1 MTAENTP
8 GGRKADP
15 METEQELTPQEYE
28 HLLAQYENSFKNL
41 QEGQIIRGRVLAVT
55 ASEVIVDIGYKSE
68 GIIPATEFTDF
79 SGNVTVKPGDAVDVL
94 LERTE
99 DQNGYVVLSKDK
111 AEKMK
116 VWDEVEKSYR
126 LGTTVRG
133 RVIDRIKGGL
143 AVDIGV
149 KAFLPGSLVDV
160 KPVKNLEALRGR
172 ELDFKVISVDKKRGN
187 IVLSRKAVVEIE
199 QEAKKK
205 ETLQLLEEGRVL
217 RGVVKNLTDY
227 GAFVD
232 LGGLDGL
239 LHVTDMS
246 WGRVNHPSDLV
257 KVADE
262 IDVVV
267 LKFDRDTERVSLG
280 TKQLTED
287 PWAHVPDKYPSG
299 SRVSGRITNVTD
311 YGAFVELEEGVEGL
325 VHVSEMSWSKKVKS
339 PSKVV
344 SPGDQVEAMVT
355 DVNKDARRISLSLK
369 DTLPDPWD
377 SVVEKY
383 AVGSTVTGK
392 VRNLTDFGAFVEI
405 EEGVDGLVHVS
416 DMSWTKRIKHP
427 SEVLKKGDDVQA
439 IITSIDQENRRI
451 SLSIKEFQ
459 PNDWQTFK
467 DSRHVGDVVDGVVS
481 RVADFGVFVQIE
493 GLVEGLM
500 HVSETTMPRGEKPQ
514 DHFREG
520 DPVRARILR
529 IEDAEMKVGLSG
541 LNLEGLSAAAA
552 VAAPEAEAPP
562 PAAAPAK
569 AAAAAAMAPEPP
581 AEAGAEPAAVPPT
594 AEPEPGPVAQAQAA
608 PAPVPEPAEKAA
620 AKTAAKPSGKPE
632 KPAEKAVKAAAP
644 RSAAKAKA
652 KAKPAKAAP
661 AKKKKVSRK
670 KAD

>member
-1 MTAENTP
+1 MPGENEK
-8 GGRKADP
+8 GGRQTEP
-15 METEQELTPQEYE
+15 MQTEEELSPQEYE

-41 QEGQIIRGRVLAVT
+41 QEGQIIRGRVLAIT
-55 ASEVIVDIGYKSE
+55 PSEVIVDIGYKSE
-68 GIIPATEFTDF
+68 GIISLAEFTDF
-79 SGNVTVKPGDAVDVL
+79 SGNVTVHEGDAVDVL

-116 VWDEVEKSYR
+116 VWDEVERSYR
-126 LGTTVRG
+126 SGSTVRG

-160 KPVKNLEALRGR
+160 KPVKNLESLRGK

-199 QEAKKK
+199 QEARKR

-217 RGVVKNLTDY
+217 RGTVKNLTDY

-257 KVADE
+257 KVAEE

-267 LKFDRDTERVSLG
+267 LKFDRETERVSLG

-287 PWAHVPDKYPSG
+287 PWVHVPGKYPAG
-299 SRVSGRITNVTD
+299 SRVAGRVTNVTD

-325 VHVSEMSWSKKVKS
+325 VHVSEMSWSKKVKN
-339 PSKVV
+339 PSKLV
-344 SPGDQVEAMVT
+344 SPGDQVEAVVS
-355 DVNKDARRISLSLK
+355 DVNPDARRISLSLK
-369 DTLPDPWD
+369 DTLPDPWEG
-377 SVVEKY
+377 VIQKY
-383 AVGSTVTGK
+383 AIGSRVQGK

-427 SEVLKKGDDVQA
+427 SEVLKKGDDVEA
-439 IITSIDQENRRI
+439 IITSIDEENRRI

-459 PNDWQTFK
+459 PNEFQAFREK
-467 DSRHVGDVVDGVVS
+467 HQPGDVVEGVVS

-500 HVSETTMPRGEKPQ
+500 HVSETAVPRGGKPQ
-514 DHFREG
+514 EQYREG
-520 DPVRARILR
+520 ETIRVRILR
-529 IEDAEMKVGLSG
+529 IDEAEMKVGLSG
-541 LNLEGLSAAAA
+541 MDDAGEALPASEPPSPEGESAPVASREASAPVEAAK
-552 VAAPEAEAPP
+552 APEAASAVEAPP
-562 PAAAPAK
+562 SPAEADDTAAAP
-569 AAAAAAMAPEPP
+569 
-581 AEAGAEPAAVPPT
+581 
-594 AEPEPGPVAQAQAA
+594 
-608 PAPVPEPAEKAA
+608 
-620 AKTAAKPSGKPE
+620 
-632 KPAEKAVKAAAP
+632 
-644 RSAAKAKA
+644 
-652 KAKPAKAAP
+652 
-661 AKKKKVSRK
+661 KKKRTRK
-670 KAD
+670 KTEDAPPKA

>member
-1 MTAENTP
+1 MTAEKTR
-8 GGRKADP
+8 GGRQTEQ

-55 ASEVIVDIGYKSE
+55 PSEVIVDIGYKSE
-68 GIIPATEFTDF
+68 GIIPVTEFTDF
-79 SGNVTVKPGDAVDVL
+79 SGAVTVKEGDHVDVL

-217 RGVVKNLTDY
+217 RGLVKNLTDY

-257 KVADE
+257 KVGDE

-287 PWAHVPDKYPSG
+287 PWAHVPDKYPPG
-299 SRVSGRITNVTD
+299 SRVAGRVTNVTD

-344 SPGDQVEAMVT
+344 SPGDRVEAIVT
-355 DVNKDARRISLSLK
+355 DVNRDARRISLSLK

-383 AVGSTVTGK
+383 AVGSTVQGK

-439 IITSIDQENRRI
+439 VITSIDQENRRI

-467 DSRHVGDVVDGVVS
+467 DRHRVGDVVDGVVT

-493 GLVEGLM
+493 SLVEGLM
-500 HVSETTMPRGEKPQ
+500 HVSETTLARGAKPQ
-514 DHFREG
+514 EHFHEG
-520 DPVRARILR
+520 DAVRARILR
-529 IEDAEMKVGLSG
+529 IDDAEMKVGLSG
-541 LNLEGLSAAAA
+541 LNLE
-552 VAAPEAEAPP
+552 
-562 PAAAPAK
+562 AAPAPTPS
-569 AAAAAAMAPEPP
+569 AAKAPEDKPVEATAPIARAPEEKPVEGKSTETLPP
-581 AEAGAEPAAVPPT
+581 AEAEPAP
-594 AEPEPGPVAQAQAA
+594 
-608 PAPVPEPAEKAA
+608 
-620 AKTAAKPSGKPE
+620 
-632 KPAEKAVKAAAP
+632 
-644 RSAAKAKA
+644 
-652 KAKPAKAAP
+652 
-661 AKKKKVSRK
+661 KKKRASRK
-670 KAD
+670 KADDAPAKAE

>member
-1 MTAENTP
+1 MPAENDK
-8 GGRKADP
+8 GGRQTEP
-15 METEQELTPQEYE
+15 MQTEEELSPQEYE

-41 QEGQIIRGRVLAVT
+41 QEGQIIRGRVLAIT
-55 ASEVIVDIGYKSE
+55 PSEVIVDIGYKSE
-68 GIIPATEFTDF
+68 GIISLAEFTDF
-79 SGNVTVKPGDAVDVL
+79 SGNVTVHEGDTVDVL

-116 VWDEVEKSYR
+116 VWDEVERSYR
-126 LGTTVRG
+126 SGSTVRG

-160 KPVKNLEALRGR
+160 KPVKNLESLRGK

-199 QEAKKK
+199 QEARKR

-217 RGVVKNLTDY
+217 RGSVKNLTDY

-257 KVADE
+257 KVGDE

-267 LKFDRDTERVSLG
+267 LKFDRETERVSLG

-287 PWAHVPDKYPSG
+287 PWMHVPNKYPAG
-299 SRVSGRITNVTD
+299 SRVSGRVTNVTD

-325 VHVSEMSWSKKVKS
+325 VHVSEMSWSKKVKN
-339 PSKVV
+339 PSKLV
-344 SPGDQVEAMVT
+344 SPGDQVEAVVS
-355 DVNKDARRISLSLK
+355 DVNPDARRISLSLK
-369 DTLPDPWD
+369 DTLPDPWET
-377 SVVEKY
+377 VLQKY
-383 AVGSTVTGK
+383 AIGSRVNGK

-427 SEVLKKGDDVQA
+427 SEVLKKGDDVEA
-439 IITSIDQENRRI
+439 IITSIDEENRRI

-459 PNDWQTFK
+459 PNDFQTF
-467 DSRHVGDVVDGVVS
+467 REQHQPGDVVDGVVT
-481 RVADFGVFVQIE
+481 RIADFGVFVQIG

-500 HVSETTMPRGEKPQ
+500 HVSETALPRGEKPQ
-514 DHFREG
+514 DHYHEG
-520 DPVRARILR
+520 DPIRVRILR
-529 IEDAEMKVGLSG
+529 IDDAEMKIGLSG
-541 LNLEGLSAAAA
+541 LDDAGQPLGEPAASAAPGAE
-552 VAAPEAEAPP
+552 VAAEAATE
-562 PAAAPAK
+562 PAAESSAAPAT
-569 AAAAAAMAPEPP
+569 
-581 AEAGAEPAAVPPT
+581 AEAS
-594 AEPEPGPVAQAQAA
+594 AA
-608 PAPVPEPAEKAA
+608 PVEATPEAGE
-620 AKTAAKPSGKPE
+620 GE
-632 KPAEKAVKAAAP
+632 AAP
-644 RSAAKAKA
+644 
-652 KAKPAKAAP
+652 
-661 AKKKKVSRK
+661 KKRRTRK
-670 KAD
+670 KAEETKA

>member
-1 MTAENTP
+1 MQ
-8 GGRKADP
+8 
-15 METEQELTPQEYE
+15 TEEELSPQEYE

-41 QEGQIIRGRVLAVT
+41 QEGQIIRGRVLAIT
-55 ASEVIVDIGYKSE
+55 PSEVIVDIGYKSE
-68 GIIPATEFTDF
+68 GIISLAEFTDF
-79 SGNVTVKPGDAVDVL
+79 SGNVTVHEGDAVDVL

-116 VWDEVEKSYR
+116 VWDEVERSYR
-126 LGTTVRG
+126 SGSTVRG

-160 KPVKNLEALRGR
+160 KPVKNLESLRGK

-199 QEAKKK
+199 QEARKR

-257 KVADE
+257 KVAEE

-267 LKFDRDTERVSLG
+267 LKFDRETERVSLG

-287 PWAHVPDKYPSG
+287 PWVHVPGKYPAG
-299 SRVSGRITNVTD
+299 SRVAGRVTNVTD

-325 VHVSEMSWSKKVKS
+325 VHVSEMSWSKKVKN
-339 PSKVV
+339 PSKLV
-344 SPGDQVEAMVT
+344 SPGDQVEAVVS
-355 DVNKDARRISLSLK
+355 DVNPDARRISLSLK
-369 DTLPDPWD
+369 DTLPDPWE
-377 SVVEKY
+377 SVIQKY
-383 AVGSTVTGK
+383 AIGSRVQGK

-427 SEVLKKGDDVQA
+427 SEVLKKGDEVEA
-439 IITSIDQENRRI
+439 IITSIDEENRRI

-459 PNDWQTFK
+459 PNDFQTFK
-467 DSRHVGDVVDGVVS
+467 DKHQSGDVVEGVVS

-500 HVSETTMPRGEKPQ
+500 HVSETAVPRGGKPQ
-514 DHFREG
+514 DEYREG
-520 DPVRARILR
+520 EPIRVRILR
-529 IEDAEMKVGLSG
+529 IDEGEMKVGLSG
-541 LNLEGLSAAAA
+541 LDDAGQALPPAAPLPEGETATASAATESVDASPPA
-552 VAAPEAEAPP
+552 PAESALTAAPVEASAATEAASPVEAAPSAVEFPSAETDDTAAPPKKKRTRKKTEEAPP
-562 PAAAPAK
+562 K
-569 AAAAAAMAPEPP
+569 A
-581 AEAGAEPAAVPPT
+581 
-594 AEPEPGPVAQAQAA
+594 
-608 PAPVPEPAEKAA
+608 
-620 AKTAAKPSGKPE
+620 
-632 KPAEKAVKAAAP
+632 
-644 RSAAKAKA
+644 
-652 KAKPAKAAP
+652 
-661 AKKKKVSRK
+661 
-670 KAD
+670 

>member
-1 MTAENTP
+1 
-8 GGRKADP
+8 
-15 METEQELTPQEYE
+15 METEQELSPQEYE

-55 ASEVIVDIGYKSE
+55 PSEVIVDIGYKSE
-68 GIIPATEFTDF
+68 GIIPVTEFTDF
-79 SGNVTVKPGDAVDVL
+79 SGNVTVKEGDPVDVL

-126 LGTTVRG
+126 LGTTVKG

-160 KPVKNLEALRGR
+160 KPVKNLEALRGK
-172 ELDFKVISVDKKRGN
+172 ELEFKVISVDKKRGN

-199 QEAKKK
+199 QEARKK

-257 KVADE
+257 KVGDE

-267 LKFDRDTERVSLG
+267 LKFDRETERVSLG

-287 PWAHVPDKYPSG
+287 PWAHVPDKYPAG
-299 SRVSGRITNVTD
+299 SRVNGRVTNVTD

-344 SPGDQVEAMVT
+344 SPGDRVEAVVT
-355 DVNKDARRISLSLK
+355 DVNREARRISLSLK
-369 DTLPDPWD
+369 ETLPDPWD

-383 AVGSTVTGK
+383 AVGSTVQGK

-439 IITSIDQENRRI
+439 VITSIDQENRRI

-467 DSRHVGDVVDGVVS
+467 ERHQVGDVVEGVVT
-481 RVADFGVFVQIE
+481 RVADFGVFIQIE

-500 HVSETTMPRGEKPQ
+500 HVSETTIPRGGKPQ
-514 DHFREG
+514 EHFHEG
-520 DPVRARILR
+520 DALKARILR
-529 IEDAEMKVGLSG
+529 IDDAEMKVGLSG
-541 LNLEGLSAAAA
+541 LNVDSGPAVEPAKAEPEVAPAA
-552 VAAPEAEAPP
+552 VEAPAAEAEAAPKKKRTRKK
-562 PAAAPAK
+562 AEDAPAK
-569 AAAAAAMAPEPP
+569 SE
-581 AEAGAEPAAVPPT
+581 
-594 AEPEPGPVAQAQAA
+594 
-608 PAPVPEPAEKAA
+608 
-620 AKTAAKPSGKPE
+620 
-632 KPAEKAVKAAAP
+632 
-644 RSAAKAKA
+644 
-652 KAKPAKAAP
+652 
-661 AKKKKVSRK
+661 
-670 KAD
+670 

>member
-8 GGRKADP
+8 GGRKAEP

-287 PWAHVPDKYPSG
+287 PWAHVPEKYPTG

-355 DVNKDARRISLSLK
+355 DVNRDARRISLSLK

-467 DSRHVGDVVDGVVS
+467 DSRQVGDVVDGVVS

-514 DHFREG
+514 DHFHEG

-541 LNLEGLSAAAA
+541 LNLADASPAAP
-552 VAAPEAEAPP
+552 APEAPP
-562 PAAAPAK
+562 
-569 AAAAAAMAPEPP
+569 AAAAAAPVRP
-581 AEAGAEPAAVPPT
+581 
-594 AEPEPGPVAQAQAA
+594 AEPETEARTVAPVA
-608 PAPVPEPAEKAA
+608 PAPVAH
-620 AKTAAKPSGKPE
+620 E
-632 KPAEKAVKAAAP
+632 KPAEKAPDKPEKPEKPTARQAAPKAAA
-644 RSAAKAKA
+644 RAKSAAKAE
-652 KAKPAKAAP
+652 AAP
-661 AKKKKVSRK
+661 KKKKPAARK

>member
-1 MTAENTP
+1 MTAKNPE
-8 GGRKADP
+8 GGRKDAP
-15 METEQELTPQEYE
+15 METEQELSPQEYE

-41 QEGQIIRGRVLAVT
+41 QEGQIIRGRVIGIT
-55 ASEVIVDIGYKSE
+55 PSEVIVDIGYKSE
-68 GIIPATEFTDF
+68 GIIPASEFTDF
-79 SGNVTVKPGDAVDVL
+79 SGKVTVKEGDSVDVL

-126 LGTTVRG
+126 SGSTVRG

-160 KPVKNLEALRGR
+160 KPVKNLESLRGKDF
-172 ELDFKVISVDKKRGN
+172 DFKVISVDKKRGN
-187 IVLSRKAVVEIE
+187 IVLSRKAVVEVE
-199 QEAKKK
+199 QEAKKR

-217 RGVVKNLTDY
+217 RGTVKNLTDY

-257 KVADE
+257 KVGDE

-267 LKFDRDTERVSLG
+267 LKFDRETERVSLG

-287 PWAHVPDKYPSG
+287 PWSHVPEKYPAG
-299 SRVSGRITNVTD
+299 SRVKGRVTNVTD

-325 VHVSEMSWSKKVKS
+325 VHVSEMSWSKKVKN

-344 SPGDQVEAMVT
+344 SPGDTVEAVVS
-355 DVNKDARRISLSLK
+355 DVNREARRISLSLK

-377 SVVEKY
+377 SVLEKY
-383 AVGSTVTGK
+383 AVGSRVSGK

-405 EEGVDGLVHVS
+405 EEGIDGLVHVS
-416 DMSWTKRIKHP
+416 DMSWTKRVKHP
-427 SEVLKKGDDVQA
+427 SEVLKKGDDVEA

-459 PNDWQTFK
+459 PNEWQTFREK
-467 DSRHVGDVVDGVVS
+467 HQVGDVVNGVVT

-500 HVSETTMPRGEKPQ
+500 HVSETPVPRGGKLS
-514 DHFREG
+514 DHYREG
-520 DPVRARILR
+520 EPVRARILR
-529 IEDAEMKVGLSG
+529 IEDPEMKVGLSG
-541 LNLEGLSAAAA
+541 LD
-552 VAAPEAEAPP
+552 VPAEA
-562 PAAAPAK
+562 PAAAPDAS
-569 AAAAAAMAPEPP
+569 
-581 AEAGAEPAAVPPT
+581 
-594 AEPEPGPVAQAQAA
+594 AA
-608 PAPVPEPAEKAA
+608 PAAASTEEPAPDA
-620 AKTAAKPSGKPE
+620 G
-632 KPAEKAVKAAAP
+632 PARRK
-644 RSAAKAKA
+644 R
-652 KAKPAKAAP
+652 
-661 AKKKKVSRK
+661 SRK
-670 KAD
+670 KEDSPTE

>member
-1 MTAENTP
+1 
-8 GGRKADP
+8 
-15 METEQELTPQEYE
+15 METEQELSPQEYE
-28 HLLAQYENSFKNL
+28 HLLAQYEDSFKNL
-41 QEGQIIRGRVLAVT
+41 QEGQIIRGRVIGIT
-55 ASEVIVDIGYKSE
+55 PSEVIVDIGYKSE
-68 GIIPATEFTDF
+68 GIIPVSEFTDF
-79 SGNVTVKPGDAVDVL
+79 AGKVTVKEGDAVDVL

-126 LGTTVRG
+126 SGTTVRG

-160 KPVKNLEALRGR
+160 KPVKNLESLRGR
-172 ELDFKVISVDKKRGN
+172 DFDFKVISVDKKRGN
-187 IVLSRKAVVEIE
+187 IVLSRKAVVEVE

-217 RGVVKNLTDY
+217 RGTVKNLTDY

-257 KVADE
+257 KVGDE

-267 LKFDRDTERVSLG
+267 LKFDRETERVSLG

-287 PWAHVPDKYPSG
+287 PWSHVPEKYPAG
-299 SRVSGRITNVTD
+299 SRVTGRVTNVTD

-325 VHVSEMSWSKKVKS
+325 VHVSEMSWSKKVKN

-344 SPGDQVEAMVT
+344 SPGDTVEAVVS
-355 DVNKDARRISLSLK
+355 DVNRDARRISLSLK

-377 SVVEKY
+377 SVLEKY
-383 AVGSTVTGK
+383 SVGGRVSGK
-392 VRNLTDFGAFVEI
+392 VRNLTDFGAFVEL
-405 EEGVDGLVHVS
+405 EEGIDGLVHVS
-416 DMSWTKRIKHP
+416 DMSWTKRVKHP
-427 SEVLKKGDDVQA
+427 SEVLKKGDDVEA

-459 PNDWQTFK
+459 PNDWQTFR
-467 DSRHVGDVVDGVVS
+467 SRHQPGDIVEGVVS
-481 RVADFGVFVQIE
+481 RVADFGVFVQID
-493 GLVEGLM
+493 GLVEGLL
-500 HVSETTMPRGEKPQ
+500 HVSETPVPRGGKLT
-514 DHFREG
+514 DHYHEG
-520 DPVRARILR
+520 DTIKARILR

-541 LNLEGLSAAAA
+541 LNLEGGSAA
-552 VAAPEAEAPP
+552 EA
-562 PAAAPAK
+562 PAAAPDQ
-569 AAAAAAMAPEPP
+569 AAATPATAASD
-581 AEAGAEPAAVPPT
+581 
-594 AEPEPGPVAQAQAA
+594 A
-608 PAPVPEPAEKAA
+608 PAPVEAA
-620 AKTAAKPSGKPE
+620 AE
-632 KPAEKAVKAAAP
+632 
-644 RSAAKAKA
+644 
-652 KAKPAKAAP
+652 AAP
-661 AKKKKVSRK
+661 AKKKRTRK
-670 KAD
+670 KADDPSTEA

>member
-1 MTAENTP
+1 MKAEKDR
-8 GGRKADP
+8 GGR
-15 METEQELTPQEYE
+15 ETESMEIDQELTPQEYE

-41 QEGQIIRGRVLAVT
+41 QEGQIIRGRVLTVT
-55 ASEVIVDIGYKSE
+55 PSEVIVDIGYKSE
-68 GIIPATEFTDF
+68 GMIPVSEFTDF
-79 SGNVTVKPGDAVDVL
+79 SGNVMVKPGDAVDVL

-126 LGTTVRG
+126 SGSTVRG

-160 KPVKNLEALRGR
+160 KPVKNLESLRGKD
-172 ELDFKVISVDKKRGN
+172 LDFKVISVDKKRGN
-187 IVLSRKAVVEIE
+187 IVLSRKAVVEVE

-257 KVADE
+257 KVGDE

-267 LKFDRDTERVSLG
+267 LKFDRETERVSLG

-287 PWAHVPDKYPSG
+287 PWSHVPERYPTG
-299 SRVSGRITNVTD
+299 SRVSGRVTNVTD

-325 VHVSEMSWSKKVKS
+325 VHVSEMSWSKKVKN

-344 SPGDQVEAMVT
+344 SPGDTVEAIVS
-355 DVNKDARRISLSLK
+355 DVNRDARRISLSLK
-369 DTLPDPWD
+369 DTLPDPWE

-383 AVGSTVTGK
+383 TIGSRVHGK

-427 SEVLKKGDDVQA
+427 SEVLKKGDEVEA

-467 DSRHVGDVVDGVVS
+467 DRFNPGDVVDGVVT

-500 HVSETTMPRGEKPQ
+500 HVSETPLGRGEKPQ
-514 DHFREG
+514 DHYHEG
-520 DPVRARILR
+520 EAIRAKILR

-541 LNLEGLSAAAA
+541 QGVEAAPASAEGAEGTAQRRRAPAGERRGRSRIQPKAEPEPVA
-552 VAAPEAEAPP
+552 VAAAPEAA
-562 PAAAPAK
+562 
-569 AAAAAAMAPEPP
+569 P
-581 AEAGAEPAAVPPT
+581 AEA
-594 AEPEPGPVAQAQAA
+594 EPE
-608 PAPVPEPAEKAA
+608 
-620 AKTAAKPSGKPE
+620 T
-632 KPAEKAVKAAAP
+632 AVK
-644 RSAAKAKA
+644 
-652 KAKPAKAAP
+652 
-661 AKKKKVSRK
+661 KKRTRK
-670 KAD
+670 KAEDAATASTKS

>member
-1 MTAENTP
+1 MKAEKDK
-8 GGRKADP
+8 GGR
-15 METEQELTPQEYE
+15 ETESMEMDQEMTPQEYE

-41 QEGQIIRGRVLAVT
+41 QEGQIIRGRVLTVT
-55 ASEVIVDIGYKSE
+55 PSEVIVDIGYKSE
-68 GIIPATEFTDF
+68 GMIPVSEFTDF
-79 SGNVTVKPGDAVDVL
+79 SGNVMVKPGDAVDVL

-126 LGTTVRG
+126 SGSTVRG

-160 KPVKNLEALRGR
+160 KPVKNLESLRGKD
-172 ELDFKVISVDKKRGN
+172 LDFKVISVDKKRGN
-187 IVLSRKAVVEIE
+187 IVLSRKAVVEVE

-257 KVADE
+257 KVGDE

-267 LKFDRDTERVSLG
+267 LKFDRETERVSLG

-287 PWAHVPDKYPSG
+287 PWSHVPERYPTG
-299 SRVSGRITNVTD
+299 SRVTGRITNVTD

-325 VHVSEMSWSKKVKS
+325 VHVSEMSWSKKVKN

-344 SPGDQVEAMVT
+344 SPGDTVEAIVS
-355 DVNKDARRISLSLK
+355 DVNRDARRISLSLK
-369 DTLPDPWD
+369 DTLPDPWE

-383 AVGSTVTGK
+383 AIGSRVSGK

-427 SEVLKKGDDVQA
+427 SEVLKKGDDVEA

-467 DSRHVGDVVDGVVS
+467 DRFQAGDVVNGVVT

-500 HVSETTMPRGEKPQ
+500 HVSETPVERGEKPQ
-514 DHFREG
+514 EHYKEG

-541 LNLEGLSAAAA
+541 QNVEAGAPAEAPAATAA
-552 VAAPEAEAPP
+552 SEATEAAGSPEAVAEAPAAEPAGAVAAEAAPEA
-562 PAAAPAK
+562 APA
-569 AAAAAAMAPEPP
+569 
-581 AEAGAEPAAVPPT
+581 
-594 AEPEPGPVAQAQAA
+594 AEPEP
-608 PAPVPEPAEKAA
+608 
-620 AKTAAKPSGKPE
+620 
-632 KPAEKAVKAAAP
+632 AVK
-644 RSAAKAKA
+644 
-652 KAKPAKAAP
+652 
-661 AKKKKVSRK
+661 KKRVRK
-670 KAD
+670 KAEGATPKS

>member
-1 MTAENTP
+1 MQ
-8 GGRKADP
+8 
-15 METEQELTPQEYE
+15 TEEELSPQEYE

-41 QEGQIIRGRVLAVT
+41 QEGQIIRGRVLAIT
-55 ASEVIVDIGYKSE
+55 PSEVIVDIGYKSE
-68 GIIPATEFTDF
+68 GIISLAEFTDF
-79 SGNVTVKPGDAVDVL
+79 SGNVSVHEGDAVDVL

-116 VWDEVEKSYR
+116 VWDEVERSYR
-126 LGTTVRG
+126 SGSTVRG

-160 KPVKNLEALRGR
+160 KPVKNLESLRGK

-199 QEAKKK
+199 QEARKR

-257 KVADE
+257 KVAQE

-267 LKFDRDTERVSLG
+267 LKFDRETERVSLG

-287 PWAHVPDKYPSG
+287 PWVHVPGKYPAG
-299 SRVSGRITNVTD
+299 SRVAGRVTNVTD

-325 VHVSEMSWSKKVKS
+325 VHVSEMSWSKKVKN
-339 PSKVV
+339 PSKLV
-344 SPGDQVEAMVT
+344 SPGDQVEAVVS
-355 DVNKDARRISLSLK
+355 DVNPDARRISLSLK
-369 DTLPDPWD
+369 DTLPDPWE
-377 SVVEKY
+377 SVIQKY
-383 AVGSTVTGK
+383 AIGSRVQGK

-427 SEVLKKGDDVQA
+427 SEVLKKGDEVEA
-439 IITSIDQENRRI
+439 IITSIDEENRRI

-459 PNDWQTFK
+459 PNDFQTFR
-467 DSRHVGDVVDGVVS
+467 DRHQPGDVVEGVVS

-500 HVSETTMPRGEKPQ
+500 HVSETAVPRGGKPQ
-514 DHFREG
+514 EQYREG
-520 DPVRARILR
+520 ETIRVRILR
-529 IEDAEMKVGLSG
+529 IDEGEMKVGLSG
-541 LNLEGLSAAAA
+541 LDDAGQPLSPAAPAPAQGEAAPAESAETAAPVEA
-552 VAAPEAEAPP
+552 VAPSAPPEDAPEATGAVEAAPGAVQAP
-562 PAAAPAK
+562 QGAESEDPAAAP
-569 AAAAAAMAPEPP
+569 
-581 AEAGAEPAAVPPT
+581 
-594 AEPEPGPVAQAQAA
+594 
-608 PAPVPEPAEKAA
+608 
-620 AKTAAKPSGKPE
+620 
-632 KPAEKAVKAAAP
+632 
-644 RSAAKAKA
+644 
-652 KAKPAKAAP
+652 
-661 AKKKKVSRK
+661 KKKKRTRK
-670 KAD
+670 KTEDSPPKA

>member
-1 MTAENTP
+1 MKAENDK
-8 GGRKADP
+8 GGR
-15 METEQELTPQEYE
+15 ETESMEMDQEMSPQEYE

-41 QEGQIIRGRVLAVT
+41 QEGQIIRGRVLTVT
-55 ASEVIVDIGYKSE
+55 PSEVIVDIGYKSE
-68 GIIPATEFTDF
+68 GMIPVSEFTDF
-79 SGNVTVKPGDAVDVL
+79 SGNVMVKPGDAVDVL

-126 LGTTVRG
+126 SGSTVRG

-160 KPVKNLEALRGR
+160 KPVKNLESLRGKD
-172 ELDFKVISVDKKRGN
+172 LDFKVISVDKKRGN
-187 IVLSRKAVVEIE
+187 IVLSRKAVVEVE

-217 RGVVKNLTDY
+217 RGMVKNLTDY

-257 KVADE
+257 KVGDE

-267 LKFDRDTERVSLG
+267 LKFDRETERVSLG

-287 PWAHVPDKYPSG
+287 PWSHVPERYPTG
-299 SRVSGRITNVTD
+299 SRVTGRVTNVTD

-325 VHVSEMSWSKKVKS
+325 VHVSEMSWSKKVKN

-344 SPGDQVEAMVT
+344 SPGDTVEAIVS
-355 DVNKDARRISLSLK
+355 DVNRDARRISLSLK
-369 DTLPDPWD
+369 DTLPDPWE

-383 AVGSTVTGK
+383 AIGSHVSGK

-427 SEVLKKGDDVQA
+427 SEVLKKGDDVEA

-467 DSRHVGDVVDGVVS
+467 ERFQAGDLVNGVVT

-500 HVSETTMPRGEKPQ
+500 HVSETALGRGEKPQ
-514 DHFREG
+514 DHYKEG

-541 LNLEGLSAAAA
+541 QNVED
-552 VAAPEAEAPP
+552 E
-562 PAAAPAK
+562 AAPASDE
-569 AAAAAAMAPEPP
+569 APEVRGAAETA
-581 AEAGAEPAAVPPT
+581 AEAAPAEPAAA
-594 AEPEPGPVAQAQAA
+594 AEPAQTAA
-608 PAPVPEPAEKAA
+608 EPAAE
-620 AKTAAKPSGKPE
+620 
-632 KPAEKAVKAAAP
+632 PA
-644 RSAAKAKA
+644 
-652 KAKPAKAAP
+652 
-661 AKKKKVSRK
+661 AKKKRSRK
-670 KAD
+670 KAEDVASKS

>member
-1 MTAENTP
+1 MTAEKDK
-8 GGRKADP
+8 GGRETDS
-15 METEQELTPQEYE
+15 MEAEQEMSPQEYE

-41 QEGQIIRGRVLAVT
+41 QEGQIIRGRILSVT
-55 ASEVIVDIGYKSE
+55 GSEVIVDIGYKSE
-68 GIIPATEFTDF
+68 GIIPVSEFTDF
-79 SGNVTVKPGDAVDVL
+79 SGEVTVKPGDSVDVL

-126 LGTTVRG
+126 SGSTVRG

-160 KPVKNLEALRGR
+160 KPVKNLEALRGKDL
-172 ELDFKVISVDKKRGN
+172 EFKVISVDKKRGN

-217 RGVVKNLTDY
+217 RGIVKNLTDY

-257 KVADE
+257 KVGDE
-262 IDVVV
+262 IEVVV
-267 LKFDRDTERVSLG
+267 LKFDRETERVSLG

-287 PWAHVPDKYPSG
+287 PWSHVPERYPPG
-299 SRVSGRITNVTD
+299 SRVTGRVSNVTD

-325 VHVSEMSWSKKVKS
+325 VHVSEMSWSKKVKN

-344 SPGDQVEAMVT
+344 SPGDSVEAIVS
-355 DVNKDARRISLSLK
+355 DVNPEARRISLSLK
-369 DTLPDPWD
+369 DTLPDPWE
-377 SVVEKY
+377 SVLEKY
-383 AVGSTVTGK
+383 TVGSRVQGK

-427 SEVLKKGDDVQA
+427 SEVLKKGDDVEA

-467 DSRHVGDVVDGVVS
+467 EKHQVGDVVDGIVT
-481 RVADFGVFVQIE
+481 RVADFGVFVQMDS
-493 GLVEGLM
+493 LVEGLM
-500 HVSETTMPRGEKPQ
+500 HVSETGLPRGSKPQ
-514 DHFREG
+514 EHFHEG
-520 DPVRARILR
+520 DSIKAKILR
-529 IEDAEMKVGLSG
+529 IDDAEMKVGLSAT
-541 LNLEGLSAAAA
+541 SAQPQADTEPVSTASA
-552 VAAPEAEAPP
+552 EPALAEHNVA
-562 PAAAPAK
+562 
-569 AAAAAAMAPEPP
+569 EPN
-581 AEAGAEPAAVPPT
+581 AAEPAAAKPAA
-594 AEPEPGPVAQAQAA
+594 AEPLPAEE
-608 PAPVPEPAEKAA
+608 PAPKKKRSRKKTDE
-620 AKTAAKPSGKPE
+620 TAAKE
-632 KPAEKAVKAAAP
+632 
-644 RSAAKAKA
+644 
-652 KAKPAKAAP
+652 
-661 AKKKKVSRK
+661 
-670 KAD
+670 

>member
-1 MTAENTP
+1 MTAEKDK
-8 GGRKADP
+8 GGRETDS
-15 METEQELTPQEYE
+15 MEVDQELSPQEYE

-41 QEGQIIRGRVLAVT
+41 QEGQIIRGRVLSVT
-55 ASEVIVDIGYKSE
+55 PSEVIVDIGYKSE
-68 GIIPATEFTDF
+68 GIIPISEFTDF
-79 SGNVTVKPGDAVDVL
+79 SGTVMVHPGDAVDVL

-126 LGTTVRG
+126 SGSTVKG

-160 KPVKNLEALRGR
+160 KPVKNLEALRGK
-172 ELDFKVISVDKKRGN
+172 ELEFKVISVDKKRGN

-257 KVADE
+257 KVGDE

-267 LKFDRDTERVSLG
+267 LKFDRETERVSLG

-287 PWAHVPDKYPSG
+287 PWSHVPERYPPG
-299 SRVSGRITNVTD
+299 SRVTGRVTNVTD

-325 VHVSEMSWSKKVKS
+325 VHVSEMSWSKKVKN

-344 SPGDQVEAMVT
+344 SPGDTVEAVVS
-355 DVNKDARRISLSLK
+355 DVNPEARRISLSLK

-377 SVVEKY
+377 TVVEKY
-383 AVGSTVTGK
+383 SVGSRVHGK

-427 SEVLKKGDDVQA
+427 SEVLKKGDDVDA

-459 PNDWQTFK
+459 PNDWQAFK
-467 DSRHVGDVVDGVVS
+467 EKHEVGEVVEGTVT
-481 RVADFGVFVQIE
+481 RVADFGVFVQID

-500 HVSETTMPRGEKPQ
+500 HVSETGLSRGAKPQ
-514 DHFREG
+514 EHFQEG
-520 DPVRARILR
+520 SSVRARILR
-529 IEDAEMKVGLSG
+529 IDDAEMKVGLSAVG
-541 LNLEGLSAAAA
+541 AEAAA
-552 VAAPEAEAPP
+552 EALPP
-562 PAAAPAK
+562 PAETA
-569 AAAAAAMAPEPP
+569 EPP
-581 AEAGAEPAAVPPT
+581 AEPPAEPAA
-594 AEPEPGPVAQAQAA
+594 ES
-608 PAPVPEPAEKAA
+608 PAP
-620 AKTAAKPSGKPE
+620 
-632 KPAEKAVKAAAP
+632 
-644 RSAAKAKA
+644 
-652 KAKPAKAAP
+652 
-661 AKKKKVSRK
+661 KKKRSRK
-670 KAD
+670 KAEDSGSKE

>member
-1 MTAENTP
+1 MS
-8 GGRKADP
+8 
-15 METEQELTPQEYE
+15 PQEYE

-41 QEGQIIRGRVLAVT
+41 QEGQIIRGRVLTVT
-55 ASEVIVDIGYKSE
+55 PSEVIVDIGYKSE
-68 GIIPATEFTDF
+68 GMIPVSEFTDF
-79 SGNVTVKPGDAVDVL
+79 SGNVMVKPGDAVDVL

-126 LGTTVRG
+126 SGSTVRG

-160 KPVKNLEALRGR
+160 KPVKNLESLRGKD
-172 ELDFKVISVDKKRGN
+172 LDFKVISVDKKRGN
-187 IVLSRKAVVEIE
+187 IVLSRKAVVEVE

-217 RGVVKNLTDY
+217 RGMVKNLTDY

-257 KVADE
+257 KVGDE

-267 LKFDRDTERVSLG
+267 LKFDRETERVSLG

-287 PWAHVPDKYPSG
+287 PWSHVPERYPTG
-299 SRVSGRITNVTD
+299 SRVTGRVTNVTD

-325 VHVSEMSWSKKVKS
+325 VHVSEMSWSKKVKN

-344 SPGDQVEAMVT
+344 SPGDTVEAIVS
-355 DVNKDARRISLSLK
+355 DVNRDARRISLSLK
-369 DTLPDPWD
+369 DTLPDPWE

-383 AVGSTVTGK
+383 AIGSHVSGK

-427 SEVLKKGDDVQA
+427 SEVLKKGDDVEA

-467 DSRHVGDVVDGVVS
+467 ERFQAGDLVNGVVT

-500 HVSETTMPRGEKPQ
+500 HVSETALGRGEKPQ
-514 DHFREG
+514 DHYKEG

-541 LNLEGLSAAAA
+541 QNVED
-552 VAAPEAEAPP
+552 E
-562 PAAAPAK
+562 AAPASDE
-569 AAAAAAMAPEPP
+569 APEVRGAAETA
-581 AEAGAEPAAVPPT
+581 AEAAPAEPAAA
-594 AEPEPGPVAQAQAA
+594 AEPAQTAA
-608 PAPVPEPAEKAA
+608 EPAAE
-620 AKTAAKPSGKPE
+620 
-632 KPAEKAVKAAAP
+632 PA
-644 RSAAKAKA
+644 
-652 KAKPAKAAP
+652 
-661 AKKKKVSRK
+661 AKKKRSRK
-670 KAD
+670 KAEDVASKS

>member
-1 MTAENTP
+1 MTVEKTR
-8 GGRKADP
+8 GGRKDEP
-15 METEQELTPQEYE
+15 METETEQELTPQEYE
-28 HLLAQYENSFKNL
+28 HLLAQYEDSFKNL

-55 ASEVIVDIGYKSE
+55 PSEVIVDIGYKSE

-79 SGNVTVKPGDAVDVL
+79 SGNVTVKEGDHVDVL

-257 KVADE
+257 KVGDE

-267 LKFDRDTERVSLG
+267 LKFDRETERVSLG

-287 PWAHVPDKYPSG
+287 PWAHVPDRYPPG
-299 SRVSGRITNVTD
+299 SRVAGRVTNVTD

-344 SPGDQVEAMVT
+344 SPGDQVEAIVT
-355 DVNKDARRISLSLK
+355 DVNRDARRISLSLK

-383 AVGSTVTGK
+383 AVGSTVQGK

-439 IITSIDQENRRI
+439 LITSIDQENRRI

-467 DSRHVGDVVDGVVS
+467 DRHQVGDVVDGVVT

-493 GLVEGLM
+493 TLVEGLM
-500 HVSETTMPRGEKPQ
+500 HVSETTLARGAKPQ
-514 DHFREG
+514 EHFHEG

-529 IEDAEMKVGLSG
+529 IDDAEMKVGLSG
-541 LNLEGLSAAAA
+541 LNVEAAAPPTEAAAETAPASAEAMAGKPAPSDSSSAASANGEA
-552 VAAPEAEAPP
+552 LSGKPVSAESIAEQPAEPPARVAAPSSEATAKRKP
-562 PAAAPAK
+562 PAKADAAAEPAPKKKRTRKKTEDAPAK
-569 AAAAAAMAPEPP
+569 A
-581 AEAGAEPAAVPPT
+581 
-594 AEPEPGPVAQAQAA
+594 
-608 PAPVPEPAEKAA
+608 K
-620 AKTAAKPSGKPE
+620 
-632 KPAEKAVKAAAP
+632 
-644 RSAAKAKA
+644 
-652 KAKPAKAAP
+652 
-661 AKKKKVSRK
+661 
-670 KAD
+670 

>member
-1 MTAENTP
+1 
-8 GGRKADP
+8 
-15 METEQELTPQEYE
+15 METEQELSPQEYE

-55 ASEVIVDIGYKSE
+55 PSEVIVDIGYKSE
-68 GIIPATEFTDF
+68 GIIPVTEFTDF
-79 SGNVTVKPGDAVDVL
+79 SGNVTVKEGDPVDVL

-160 KPVKNLEALRGR
+160 KPVKNLEALRGK
-172 ELDFKVISVDKKRGN
+172 ELEFKVISVDKKRGN

-199 QEAKKK
+199 QEARKK

-257 KVADE
+257 KVGDE

-267 LKFDRDTERVSLG
+267 LKFDRETERVSLG

-287 PWAHVPDKYPSG
+287 PWAHVPDKYPAG
-299 SRVSGRITNVTD
+299 SRVNGRVTNVTD

-344 SPGDQVEAMVT
+344 SPGDRVEAVVT
-355 DVNKDARRISLSLK
+355 DVNREARRISLSLK
-369 DTLPDPWD
+369 ETLPDPWD

-383 AVGSTVTGK
+383 AVGSTVQGK

-439 IITSIDQENRRI
+439 VITSIDQENRRI

-467 DSRHVGDVVDGVVS
+467 ERHQVGDVVEGVVT
-481 RVADFGVFVQIE
+481 RVADFGVFIQIE

-500 HVSETTMPRGEKPQ
+500 HVSETTIPRGGKPQ
-514 DHFREG
+514 EHFHEG
-520 DPVRARILR
+520 DALKARILR
-529 IEDAEMKVGLSG
+529 IDDAEMKVGLSG
-541 LNLEGLSAAAA
+541 LNVDSGPAVEPAKAEPEVAPAA
-552 VAAPEAEAPP
+552 VEAPAAEAEAAPKKKRTRKK
-562 PAAAPAK
+562 AEDAPAK
-569 AAAAAAMAPEPP
+569 SE
-581 AEAGAEPAAVPPT
+581 
-594 AEPEPGPVAQAQAA
+594 
-608 PAPVPEPAEKAA
+608 
-620 AKTAAKPSGKPE
+620 
-632 KPAEKAVKAAAP
+632 
-644 RSAAKAKA
+644 
-652 KAKPAKAAP
+652 
-661 AKKKKVSRK
+661 
-670 KAD
+670 

>member
-1 MTAENTP
+1 MKVKNAQ
-8 GGRKADP
+8 GGREAES
-15 METEQELTPQEYE
+15 METEQELSPQEYE

-55 ASEVIVDIGYKSE
+55 PSEVIVDIGYKSE
-68 GIIPATEFTDF
+68 GIIPVTEFTDF
-79 SGNVTVKPGDAVDVL
+79 SGNVTVKQGDPVDVL

-126 LGTTVRG
+126 LGTTVKG

-160 KPVKNLEALRGR
+160 KPVKNLEALRGK
-172 ELDFKVISVDKKRGN
+172 ELEFKVISVDKKRGN

-199 QEAKKK
+199 QEARKK

-239 LHVTDMS
+239 LHVTDLS

-257 KVADE
+257 KVGDE

-267 LKFDRDTERVSLG
+267 LKFDRETERVSLG

-287 PWAHVPDKYPSG
+287 PWAHVPDKYPAG
-299 SRVSGRITNVTD
+299 SRVNGRVTNVTD

-344 SPGDQVEAMVT
+344 SPGDRVEAIVT
-355 DVNKDARRISLSLK
+355 DVNREARRISLSLK
-369 DTLPDPWD
+369 ETLPDPWD

-383 AVGSTVTGK
+383 AVGSTVQGK

-439 IITSIDQENRRI
+439 VITSIDQENRRI

-467 DSRHVGDVVDGVVS
+467 ERHQVGDVVEGVVT
-481 RVADFGVFVQIE
+481 RVADFGVFIQIE

-500 HVSETTMPRGEKPQ
+500 HVSETTIPRGGKPQ
-514 DHFREG
+514 EHFHEG
-520 DPVRARILR
+520 DPLRARILR
-529 IEDAEMKVGLSG
+529 IDDAEMKIGLSG
-541 LNLEGLSAAAA
+541 LNVESAAPATEPAPGAPEAAAA
-552 VAAPEAEAPP
+552 APEPAAGEAEAAPKKKR
-562 PAAAPAK
+562 ARKKAEDAPAK
-569 AAAAAAMAPEPP
+569 AE
-581 AEAGAEPAAVPPT
+581 
-594 AEPEPGPVAQAQAA
+594 
-608 PAPVPEPAEKAA
+608 
-620 AKTAAKPSGKPE
+620 
-632 KPAEKAVKAAAP
+632 
-644 RSAAKAKA
+644 
-652 KAKPAKAAP
+652 
-661 AKKKKVSRK
+661 
-670 KAD
+670 

>member
-1 MTAENTP
+1 MTAEKDK
-8 GGRKADP
+8 GGRETDS
-15 METEQELTPQEYE
+15 MEAEQEMSPQEYE

-41 QEGQIIRGRVLAVT
+41 QEGQIIRGRILSVT
-55 ASEVIVDIGYKSE
+55 GSEVIVDIGYKSE
-68 GIIPATEFTDF
+68 GIIPVSEFTDF
-79 SGNVTVKPGDAVDVL
+79 SGEVTVKPGDAVDVL

-126 LGTTVRG
+126 SGSTVRG

-160 KPVKNLEALRGR
+160 KPVKNLEALRGKDL
-172 ELDFKVISVDKKRGN
+172 EFKVISVDKKRGN

-199 QEAKKK
+199 QEARKR

-257 KVADE
+257 KVGDE

-267 LKFDRDTERVSLG
+267 LKFDRETERVSLG

-287 PWAHVPDKYPSG
+287 PWAHVPTKYPAG
-299 SRVSGRITNVTD
+299 SRVSGRVSNVTD

-325 VHVSEMSWSKKVKS
+325 VHVSEMSWSKKVKN

-344 SPGDQVEAMVT
+344 SPGDSVEAIVS
-355 DVNKDARRISLSLK
+355 DVNPEARRISLSLK
-369 DTLPDPWD
+369 DTLPDPWE
-377 SVVEKY
+377 SVLEKY
-383 AVGSTVTGK
+383 TVGSRVQGK

-416 DMSWTKRIKHP
+416 DMSWSKRIKHP
-427 SEVLKKGDDVQA
+427 SEVLKKGDEVEA
-439 IITSIDQENRRI
+439 IITSIDEENRRI

-459 PNDWQTFK
+459 PNDFQTFRE
-467 DSRHVGDVVDGVVS
+467 RHQPGDVVEGTVS

-500 HVSETTMPRGEKPQ
+500 HVSETPLPRGEKPQ
-514 DHFREG
+514 EHYHEG
-520 DPVRARILR
+520 EPVSVRILR
-529 IEDAEMKVGLSG
+529 IDETEMKIGLSG
-541 LNLEGLSAAAA
+541 MDEAGQPLPAPARPEVAVEAAA
-552 VAAPEAEAPP
+552 EIAETT
-562 PAAAPAK
+562 
-569 AAAAAAMAPEPP
+569 EP
-581 AEAGAEPAAVPPT
+581 
-594 AEPEPGPVAQAQAA
+594 A
-608 PAPVPEPAEKAA
+608 PAPTPEVAAESAAEEPA
-620 AKTAAKPSGKPE
+620 P
-632 KPAEKAVKAAAP
+632 
-644 RSAAKAKA
+644 
-652 KAKPAKAAP
+652 
-661 AKKKKVSRK
+661 
-670 KAD
+670 

>member
-1 MTAENTP
+1 MQ
-8 GGRKADP
+8 
-15 METEQELTPQEYE
+15 TEEELSPQEYE

-41 QEGQIIRGRVLAVT
+41 QEGQIIRGRVLAIT
-55 ASEVIVDIGYKSE
+55 PSEVIVDIGYKSE
-68 GIIPATEFTDF
+68 GIISLAEFTDF
-79 SGNVTVKPGDAVDVL
+79 SGNVTVHEGDAVDVL

-116 VWDEVEKSYR
+116 VWDEVERSYR
-126 LGTTVRG
+126 SGSTVRG

-160 KPVKNLEALRGR
+160 KPVKNLESLRGK

-199 QEAKKK
+199 QEARKR

-257 KVADE
+257 KVGEE

-267 LKFDRDTERVSLG
+267 LKFDRETERVSLG

-287 PWAHVPDKYPSG
+287 PWVHVPGKYPAG
-299 SRVSGRITNVTD
+299 SRVAGRVTNVTD

-325 VHVSEMSWSKKVKS
+325 VHVSEMSWSKKVKN
-339 PSKVV
+339 PSKLV
-344 SPGDQVEAMVT
+344 SPGDQVEAVVS
-355 DVNKDARRISLSLK
+355 DVNPDARRISLSLK
-369 DTLPDPWD
+369 DTLPDPWE
-377 SVVEKY
+377 SVIQKY
-383 AVGSTVTGK
+383 AIGSRVQGK

-427 SEVLKKGDDVQA
+427 SEVLKKGDEVEA
-439 IITSIDQENRRI
+439 IITSIDEENRRI

-459 PNDWQTFK
+459 PNDFQTFR
-467 DSRHVGDVVDGVVS
+467 DRHQPGDVVEGVVS

-493 GLVEGLM
+493 GLIEGLM
-500 HVSETTMPRGEKPQ
+500 HVSETAVPRGGKPQ
-514 DHFREG
+514 EEYREG
-520 DPVRARILR
+520 ETIRVRILR
-529 IEDAEMKVGLSG
+529 IDDSEMKVGLSG
-541 LNLEGLSAAAA
+541 LD
-552 VAAPEAEAPP
+552 EAGQAL
-562 PAAAPAK
+562 PAAAPVAAESEAAPVAGEATK
-569 AAAAAAMAPEPP
+569 GAAGDVPAPVAAAPE
-581 AEAGAEPAAVPPT
+581 T
-594 AEPEPGPVAQAQAA
+594 AA
-608 PAPVPEPAEKAA
+608 PAPAEAASPAASEGED
-620 AKTAAKPSGKPE
+620 T
-632 KPAEKAVKAAAP
+632 AAAP
-644 RSAAKAKA
+644 
-652 KAKPAKAAP
+652 
-661 AKKKKVSRK
+661 KKKRTRK
-670 KAD
+670 KTEDAPPKA

>member
-1 MTAENTP
+1 MQ
-8 GGRKADP
+8 
-15 METEQELTPQEYE
+15 TEEELSPQEYE

-41 QEGQIIRGRVLAVT
+41 QEGQIIRGRVLAIT
-55 ASEVIVDIGYKSE
+55 PSEVIVDIGYKSE
-68 GIIPATEFTDF
+68 GIISLAEFTDF
-79 SGNVTVKPGDAVDVL
+79 SGNVTVHEGDTVDVL

-116 VWDEVEKSYR
+116 VWDEVERSYR
-126 LGTTVRG
+126 SGSTVRG

-160 KPVKNLEALRGR
+160 KPVKNLESLRGK

-199 QEAKKK
+199 QEARKR

-217 RGVVKNLTDY
+217 RGTVKNLTDY

-257 KVADE
+257 KVGDE

-267 LKFDRDTERVSLG
+267 LKFDRETERVSLG

-287 PWAHVPDKYPSG
+287 PWVHVPSKYPAG
-299 SRVSGRITNVTD
+299 SRVSGRVTNVTD

-325 VHVSEMSWSKKVKS
+325 VHVSEMSWSKKVKN
-339 PSKVV
+339 PSKLV
-344 SPGDQVEAMVT
+344 SPGDQVEAVVS
-355 DVNKDARRISLSLK
+355 DVNPDARRISLSLK
-369 DTLPDPWD
+369 DTLPDPWE
-377 SVVEKY
+377 SVLQKY
-383 AVGSTVTGK
+383 AIGSRVTGK

-427 SEVLKKGDDVQA
+427 SEVLKKGDEVEA
-439 IITSIDQENRRI
+439 IITSIDEENRRI

-459 PNDWQTFK
+459 PNDFQTFREK
-467 DSRHVGDVVDGVVS
+467 HQPGSVVDGIVT
-481 RVADFGVFVQIE
+481 RIADFGVFVQIE
-493 GLVEGLM
+493 DLVEGLM
-500 HVSETTMPRGEKPQ
+500 HVSETPLPRGAKPQ
-514 DHFREG
+514 EYYHEG
-520 DPVRARILR
+520 DPIRVRILR
-529 IEDAEMKVGLSG
+529 IDEAEMKIGLSG
-541 LNLEGLSAAAA
+541 LDEAGQPLGAAEPVAAAA
-552 VAAPEAEAPP
+552 PSPQ
-562 PAAAPAK
+562 
-569 AAAAAAMAPEPP
+569 
-581 AEAGAEPAAVPPT
+581 
-594 AEPEPGPVAQAQAA
+594 AEPEPAVEPAPAESGESGEAEAA
-608 PAPVPEPAEKAA
+608 P
-620 AKTAAKPSGKPE
+620 
-632 KPAEKAVKAAAP
+632 
-644 RSAAKAKA
+644 
-652 KAKPAKAAP
+652 
-661 AKKKKVSRK
+661 KKRRTRK
-670 KAD
+670 KAEEPKA

>member
-1 MTAENTP
+1 MTAENDK
-8 GGRKADP
+8 GGRETDP
-15 METEQELTPQEYE
+15 MQTDQELTPQEYE
-28 HLLAQYENSFKNL
+28 HLLAQYEKSFKNL
-41 QEGQIIRGRVLAVT
+41 QEGQIIRGRILTVT
-55 ASEVIVDIGYKSE
+55 PSEVIVDIGYKSE
-68 GIIPATEFTDF
+68 GIIPVSEFTDF
-79 SGNVTVKPGDAVDVL
+79 SGNVMVKPGDAVDVL

-116 VWDEVEKSYR
+116 VWDEVEKAYR
-126 LGTTVRG
+126 SGSTVRG

-160 KPVKNLEALRGR
+160 KPVKNLESLRGKD
-172 ELDFKVISVDKKRGN
+172 LDFKVISVDKKRGN

-257 KVADE
+257 KVGDE
-262 IDVVV
+262 IEVVV
-267 LKFDRDTERVSLG
+267 LKFDRETERVSLG

-287 PWAHVPDKYPSG
+287 PWAHVPERYPVG
-299 SRVSGRITNVTD
+299 SRVNGRVTNVTD

-325 VHVSEMSWSKKVKS
+325 VHVSEMSWSKKVKN

-344 SPGDQVEAMVT
+344 SPGDTVEAVVS
-355 DVNKDARRISLSLK
+355 DVNRDARRISLSLK
-369 DTLPDPWD
+369 DTLPDPWEN
-377 SVVEKY
+377 VVQKY
-383 AVGSTVTGK
+383 AVGSAVKGK

-416 DMSWTKRIKHP
+416 DMSWTRRVKHP
-427 SEVLKKGDDVQA
+427 SEILKKGDEVDA

-459 PNDWQTFK
+459 PNDWQSFK
-467 DSRHVGDVVDGVVS
+467 DKYQPGDVVDGVVT

-500 HVSETTMPRGEKPQ
+500 HVSETTLPRGEKPQ
-514 DHFREG
+514 DHFHEG
-520 DPVRARILR
+520 DPIRARILR
-529 IEDAEMKVGLSG
+529 IDDAEMKVGLSG
-541 LNLEGLSAAAA
+541 LNVETAPAPALEIPA
-552 VAAPEAEAPP
+552 AAPEAPVE
-562 PAAAPAK
+562 
-569 AAAAAAMAPEPP
+569 
-581 AEAGAEPAAVPPT
+581 
-594 AEPEPGPVAQAQAA
+594 AEPEA
-608 PAPVPEPAEKAA
+608 EP
-620 AKTAAKPSGKPE
+620 
-632 KPAEKAVKAAAP
+632 
-644 RSAAKAKA
+644 
-652 KAKPAKAAP
+652 P
-661 AKKKKVSRK
+661 AKKKRGRK
-670 KAD
+670 KAEEPAVKG

>member
-1 MTAENTP
+1 
-8 GGRKADP
+8 

-79 SGNVTVKPGDAVDVL
+79 SGNVTVKQGDAVDVL

-355 DVNKDARRISLSLK
+355 DVNRDARRISLSLK

-467 DSRHVGDVVDGVVS
+467 DRRQVGDIVDGVVS

-500 HVSETTMPRGEKPQ
+500 HVSETTMPRGDKPQ
-514 DHFREG
+514 DHFHEG

-541 LNLEGLSAAAA
+541 LNLDAAPVAAAAPPSSEAPPASAAAA
-552 VAAPEAEAPP
+552 RPAEPEAPP
-562 PAAAPAK
+562 AAPV
-569 AAAAAAMAPEPP
+569 AA
-581 AEAGAEPAAVPPT
+581 
-594 AEPEPGPVAQAQAA
+594 
-608 PAPVPEPAEKAA
+608 
-620 AKTAAKPSGKPE
+620 
-632 KPAEKAVKAAAP
+632 
-644 RSAAKAKA
+644 
-652 KAKPAKAAP
+652 
-661 AKKKKVSRK
+661 
-670 KAD
+670 